1 MDWGKGKKHM
11 AQTARLFRAA
21 GAAFIAT
28 AFATAAMAALPPQ
41 HQRAK
46 ELAAVIEVAVQVL
59 QHRPIESVTRIDNDL
74 YRVESQTC
82 TLDVDIVTTVNPKP
96 VLGPRQFTAQ
106 PRELECA
113 GQ

>member
-1 MDWGKGKKHM
+1 M
-11 AQTARLFRAA
+11 ANIARIRAV
-21 GAAFIAT
+21 GAVLMAT
-28 AFATAAMAALPPQ
+28 VFATSALAALPPQ

-59 QHRPIESVTRIDNDL
+59 QRRPIESITRTDNDL
-74 YRVESQTC
+74 YRVETETC
-82 TLDVDIVTTVNPKP
+82 TLDVDIVTPVNAKP

>member
-1 MDWGKGKKHM
+1 MTLRNIKL
-11 AQTARLFRAA
+11 RA
-21 GAAFIAT
+21 GAAFLT
-28 AFATAAMAALPPQ
+28 TVFATSAIAALPPQ

-46 ELAAVIEVAVQVL
+46 ELNAVIEAAVQVL

-82 TLDVDIVTTVNPKP
+82 TLDVDIVSPINAKP

>member
-1 MDWGKGKKHM
+1 MDWGKGKKQM
-11 AQTARLFRAA
+11 ANTARIRAA
-21 GAAFIAT
+21 GAAFAVM
-28 AFATAAMAALPPQ
+28 AFATSAIAALPPQ

-74 YRVESQTC
+74 YRVESETC
-82 TLDVDIVTTVNPKP
+82 TLDVDIVSVVNPKP

>member
-1 MDWGKGKKHM
+1 M
-11 AQTARLFRAA
+11 TLRIVTLRA
-21 GAAFIAT
+21 GAALLAAT
-28 AFATAAMAALPPQ
+28 AFATSAMAALPPQ

-46 ELAAVIEVAVQVL
+46 ELAAVIEAAVQVL
-59 QHRPIESVTRIDNDL
+59 QHRPIESITRIDNDL

-82 TLDVDIVTTVNPKP
+82 TLDVDIVSPINAKP